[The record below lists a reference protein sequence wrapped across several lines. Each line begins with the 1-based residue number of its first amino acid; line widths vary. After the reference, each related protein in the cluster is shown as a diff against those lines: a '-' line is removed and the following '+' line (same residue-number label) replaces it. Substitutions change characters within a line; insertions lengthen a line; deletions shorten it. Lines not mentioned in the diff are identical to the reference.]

1 MAMIQVGDKA
11 FGNGAFEP
19 IPTGTRL
26 KVSVFEFEQ
35 TTVQNG
41 DNKGKPQ
48 LVVTFKVTEE
58 GAYKGR
64 ELRYNNIPLYGDGKN
79 AFVLVTFAEA
89 VGWKT
94 EKGSGV
100 DVPDD
105 FSSLLGTELSVKVGQ
120 RASTKT
126 NPETGQPYINNTA
139 GNYAKLKAGAPV
151 ENDAAKPKM
160 TWGNV

>member
-1 MAMIQVGDKA
+1 MGIIQVGNEKA

-26 KVSVFEFEQ
+26 KVSVFDIEQ

-48 LVVTFKVTEE
+48 MVVTFKVTEDGE
-58 GAYKGR
+58 YKGR

-89 VGWKT
+89 VGWKVSK
-94 EKGSGV
+94 EEGI
-100 DVPDD
+100 DVPDNLN
-105 FSSLLGTELSVKVGQ
+105 SVLGTELTVKVGQ
-120 RASTKT
+120 RASTKV

-139 GNYAKLKAGAPV
+139 GGYAKLKAGDEKP
-151 ENDAAKPKM
+151 EAAKK
-160 TWGNV
+160 TWGSV